1 MEYLDREGGKYLAT
15 KLKSYVDNKVTDLPS
30 GTVDLTNYY
39 TKEETDQLLA
49 NLPSGGTGTKGDKGD
64 AGVGVSSI
72 KLVNYE
78 LIITLTDGT
87 VHNLGNIRG
96 EKGEKGANGT
106 NGTNG
111 VSPTVSV
118 TETTNGHT
126 VAITD
131 VNGTQSFEVL
141 NGKDGISGGTGTGE
155 TEYEYDMNLDFSN
168 KTFYFD
174 TAKNLSE
181 ILTESDYYLHMRDAS
196 ATGSMNGACFRYYKN
211 GILYFTALV
220 DGAISSICL
229 YSSKEEQPWKYDTY
243 TFPSTFK
250 TPIYGKYAED
260 STDDSIRPKELY
272 KAIMSC
278 VKKIVDSDG
287 NEVSFKILNKPEEI
301 ISPTVSITETDNGHT
316 VSITDVNGTQ
326 SFDVTNGTNG
336 TDGVSSTVTVTKE
349 GKIATITCTDV
360 NGTTTATISDGADG
374 QGGGSSGGGSAI
386 TYAYDTEIATGET
399 WVDGKP
405 IYLKVFHIDALA
417 SQSKTIDYKE
427 YYNQTKFA
435 DTIISVNPTWKNG
448 DNTSTGFMSDV
459 ISQVSTSS
467 SSVGDNVNSY
477 ILAKMM
483 WCTVYNGSEFH
494 IIVGRGISKYTASC
508 DVFVKYTKL

>member
-72 KLVNYE
+72 KSVNYE

-96 EKGEKGANGT
+96 EKGAQGEKGAK
-106 NGTNG
+106 GTNG

-118 TETTNGHT
+118 TETT
-126 VAITD
+126 
-131 VNGTQSFEVL
+131 
-141 NGKDGISGGTGTGE
+141 
-155 TEYEYDMNLDFSN
+155 
-168 KTFYFD
+168 
-174 TAKNLSE
+174 
-181 ILTESDYYLHMRDAS
+181 
-196 ATGSMNGACFRYYKN
+196 
-211 GILYFTALV
+211 
-220 DGAISSICL
+220 
-229 YSSKEEQPWKYDTY
+229 
-243 TFPSTFK
+243 
-250 TPIYGKYAED
+250 
-260 STDDSIRPKELY
+260 
-272 KAIMSC
+272 
-278 VKKIVDSDG
+278 
-287 NEVSFKILNKPEEI
+287 
-301 ISPTVSITETDNGHT
+301 NGHT

-336 TDGVSSTVTVTKE
+336 TDGVSPTVTVTKE

-360 NGTTTATISDGADG
+360 NGTTTATISDGADS
-374 QGGGSSGGGSAI
+374 QGGGSSSGGSAI

-405 IYLKVFHIDALA
+405 IYLKVFHIDRLA
-417 SQSKTIDYKE
+417 SQPKIIDYKE
-427 YYNQTKFA
+427 YYSQPKFA
-435 DTIISVNPTWKNG
+435 ETIVSVVPTWRNG
-448 DNTSTGFMSDV
+448 NNTSTGFMDDV
-459 ISQVSTSS
+459 VSSVSTSS
-467 SSVGDNVNSY
+467 SDVGSNVNNY
-477 ILAKMM
+477 ILSKMM
-483 WCTVYNGSEFH
+483 WCNAHNGDNFS
-494 IIVGRGISKYTASC
+494 IMIGRGNSRYTASC

>member
-1 MEYLDREGGKYLAT
+1 MEYLDRDGGKYLAT

-64 AGVGVSSI
+64 AGVGISSI
-72 KLVNYE
+72 KSVNYE

-96 EKGEKGANGT
+96 EKGAQGEKGANGT

-131 VNGTQSFEVL
+131 VNGTQSF
-141 NGKDGISGGTGTGE
+141 
-155 TEYEYDMNLDFSN
+155 
-168 KTFYFD
+168 
-174 TAKNLSE
+174 
-181 ILTESDYYLHMRDAS
+181 
-196 ATGSMNGACFRYYKN
+196 
-211 GILYFTALV
+211 
-220 DGAISSICL
+220 
-229 YSSKEEQPWKYDTY
+229 
-243 TFPSTFK
+243 
-250 TPIYGKYAED
+250 
-260 STDDSIRPKELY
+260 
-272 KAIMSC
+272 
-278 VKKIVDSDG
+278 
-287 NEVSFKILNKPEEI
+287 
-301 ISPTVSITETDNGHT
+301 
-316 VSITDVNGTQ
+316 
-326 SFDVTNGTNG
+326 DVTNGTNG
-336 TDGVSSTVTVTKE
+336 TDGVSPTVTVTKE

-405 IYLKVFHIDALA
+405 IYLKVFHINGSS
-417 SQSKTIDYKE
+417 SQPSSSIIFSSYKEQDKFAETIVSVTPLWKSDTRVITGNTIDISDMVSTVTSANE
-427 YYNQTKFA
+427 NIVQRTLNCWVDNNTKF
-435 DTIISVNPTWKNG
+435 IIN
-448 DNTSTGFMSDV
+448 
-459 ISQVSTSS
+459 
-467 SSVGDNVNSY
+467 
-477 ILAKMM
+477 
-483 WCTVYNGSEFH
+483 
-494 IIVGRGISKYTASC
+494 ISKGKRVYSYGC

>member
-1 MEYLDREGGKYLAT
+1 MEYLDKEGGKYLAT
-15 KLKSYVDNKVTDLPS
+15 KLKSYVDNKVADLPS
-30 GTVDLTNYY
+30 GGIVDLTNYY

-64 AGVGVSSI
+64 TGVGVSSI

-87 VHNLGNIRG
+87 VHNLGNVRG
-96 EKGEKGANGT
+96 EKGIQGEKGTDGINGKD
-106 NGTNG
+106 GAKGADG

-155 TEYEYDMNLDFSN
+155 TKYEYDMNLDFSN

-181 ILTESDYYLHMRDAS
+181 ILTESEYYLHMRDAS
-196 ATGSMNGACFRYYKN
+196 ATGSMNGACFQYKN

-229 YSSKEEQPWKYDTY
+229 YSSKGEQPWKYDTY

-287 NEVSFKILNKPEEI
+287 NEVKFK
-301 ISPTVSITETDNGHT
+301 TVKE
-316 VSITDVNGTQ
+316 
-326 SFDVTNGTNG
+326 
-336 TDGVSSTVTVTKE
+336 SS
-349 GKIATITCTDV
+349 
-360 NGTTTATISDGADG
+360 
-374 QGGGSSGGGSAI
+374 GGSSGGGSAI

-405 IYLKVFHIDALA
+405 IYLKVFHIDGLE
-417 SQSKTIDYKE
+417 SQSSIINYKS
-427 YYNQTKFA
+427 YCNQTKFA
-435 DTIISVNPTWKNG
+435 ETIISVNPTWNF
-448 DNTSTGFMSDV
+448 NNSISTGFWDDV
-459 ISQVSTSS
+459 V
-467 SSVGDNVNSY
+467 SSVITSYKEVGDSVNNNV
-477 ILAKMM
+477 ITKMM
-483 WCTVYNGSEFH
+483 WCIVCNDSEFY
-494 IIVGRGISKYTASC
+494 ITIGRGKSRYNASC